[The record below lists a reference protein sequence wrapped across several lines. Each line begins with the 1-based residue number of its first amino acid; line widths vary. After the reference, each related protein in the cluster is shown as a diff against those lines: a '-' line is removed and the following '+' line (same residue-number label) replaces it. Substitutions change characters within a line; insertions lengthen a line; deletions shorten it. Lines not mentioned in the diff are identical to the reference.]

1 MQISA
6 DHIAYKK
13 KIGTIGRRPVIE
25 LATTGGLHLVVSP
38 DDDGTVETLGAG
50 PHRAV
55 ARHIAKKRKP
65 DMKITELAKGD
76 HVPEAAFKH
85 LLPEWEGFTDQLR
98 RASK

>member
-13 KIGTIGRRPVIE
+13 KIGTVGKQPVIE
-25 LATTGGLHLVVSP
+25 LATTGGLHLVVVAKA
-38 DDDGTVETLGAG
+38 DGEVETLGAG

-65 DMKITELAKGD
+65 EMKITELSKGD
-76 HVPEAAFKH
+76 HVPEEAFRH
-85 LLPEWEGFTDQLR
+85 LLPEYEQLTDR
-98 RASK
+98 CNKA